1 MLLNRNC
8 PSGNTNGTLK
18 FTVGGLICPKT
29 KIGYIPYV
37 TSYNNPKISKRMLY
51 SQYVNAGR
59 NNGNILFINALAATN
74 AGDNNNNIY
83 SNGNYSYST
92 TFYTNANCAAIK

>member
-18 FTVGGLICPKT
+18 FTVGGLICPQT
-29 KIGYIPYV
+29 NIGYNQIV
-37 TSYNNPKISKRMLY
+37 TSYNDPSISKKMLY

-59 NNGNILFINALAATN
+59 NNSNVLF
-74 AGDNNNNIY
+74 
-83 SNGNYSYST
+83 SNPLVSMN
-92 TFYTNANCAAIK
+92 K